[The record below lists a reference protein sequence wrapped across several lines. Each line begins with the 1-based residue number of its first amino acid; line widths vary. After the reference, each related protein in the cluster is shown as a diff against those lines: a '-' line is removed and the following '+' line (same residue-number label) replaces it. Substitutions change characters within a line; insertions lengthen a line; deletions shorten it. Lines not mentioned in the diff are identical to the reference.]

1 MKAKQIFK
9 IILFV
14 VLFLGVVAYITYAM
28 LDLSGGDPKELC
40 TELSLVVEE
49 NPHADFIDAKQVEK
63 MLQDANVY
71 PKGKLMKDID
81 TRQIEQML
89 KADNFIES
97 VECFKTNNGM
107 EVGKGKVCVRVKQ
120 RTPVVYVLPD
130 NAAGYYVDAE
140 GTVIPNTVYAKNIV
154 TATGIIAQEF
164 AREQLAPF
172 GAFIQSDSFWDNQIE
187 QIYVSLNSK
196 REPVVT
202 LVPRVGDQ
210 TIYMGSL
217 EKYEKKLRRMR
228 IFYEKALVKVG
239 WNKYSRF
246 NLEYDNQVVCTKR
259 EKRQ

>member
-28 LDLSGGDPKELC
+28 LDLSGGDPKEIC

-154 TATGIIAQEF
+154 TATGTIAQEF

-172 GAFIQSDSFWDNQIE
+172 GAFIQSDSFWDNQI
-187 QIYVSLNSK
+187 
-196 REPVVT
+196 
-202 LVPRVGDQ
+202 
-210 TIYMGSL
+210 
-217 EKYEKKLRRMR
+217 
-228 IFYEKALVKVG
+228 
-239 WNKYSRF
+239 
-246 NLEYDNQVVCTKR
+246 
-259 EKRQ
+259 

>member
-28 LDLSGGDPKELC
+28 LDLSGGDPKEIC

-154 TATGIIAQEF
+154 TATGTIAQEF

-172 GAFIQSDSFWDNQIE
+172 G
-187 QIYVSLNSK
+187 
-196 REPVVT
+196 
-202 LVPRVGDQ
+202 

-217 EKYEKKLRRMR
+217 EKFEKKLRRMR

>member
-28 LDLSGGDPKELC
+28 LDLSGGDPKEIC

-140 GTVIPNTVYAKNIV
+140 GTVISRCKYFEATVYDVKGETRIPMDSSKF
-154 TATGIIAQEF
+154 TSIICMNGSGTLEF
-164 AREQLAPF
+164 KGTKL
-172 GAFIQSDSFWDNQIE
+172 DIE
-187 QIYVSLNSK
+187 S
-196 REPVVT
+196 
-202 LVPRVGDQ
+202 G
-210 TIYMGSL
+210 GSL
-217 EKYEKKLRRMR
+217 RPCSSCLSDRALRMET
-228 IFYEKALVKVG
+228 ICK
-239 WNKYSRF
+239 
-246 NLEYDNQVVCTKR
+246 
-259 EKRQ
+259 